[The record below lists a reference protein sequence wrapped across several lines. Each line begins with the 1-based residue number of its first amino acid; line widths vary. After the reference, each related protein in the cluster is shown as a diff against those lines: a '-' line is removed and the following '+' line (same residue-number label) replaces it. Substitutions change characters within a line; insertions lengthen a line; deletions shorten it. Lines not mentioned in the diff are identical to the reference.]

1 MSINPIEERLF
12 LALDTIE
19 KLTERAE
26 QSQAT
31 IEKLQI
37 TVAEQQQTIVTV
49 ADNKMAEIDTTYK
62 HVNEVMFQG
71 IYQAISKNVRPMIED
86 EVHQAIRN
94 NIVRATAQNVD
105 ALVKVIDDA
114 ADLIQ
119 DTTASKNGISSKILF
134 DANQKLE
141 EMTKKMTAFEKTL
154 AFKHYFLMT
163 LFGGG
168 LFLIMCLALFLFMKF
183 AMPTAEENQKI
194 RLENDALLKQRSS
207 LIQGNQQI
215 RNN

>member
-1 MSINPIEERLF
+1 MSTNPTEERLF

-31 IEKLQI
+31 IEKLQV
-37 TVAEQQQTIVTV
+37 TVAEQQRTIVIAT
-49 ADNKMAEIDTTYK
+49 DNKLAQIDTTYK

-71 IYQAISKNVRPMIED
+71 IYQAISKNIRPTIED
-86 EVHQAIRN
+86 EVHQAIKN
-94 NIVRATAQNVD
+94 NIVRATAQNVA

-119 DTTASKNGISSKILF
+119 DTTTTKNGISSEILF

-141 EMTKKMTAFEKTL
+141 EMTKKMNTFEKTL
-154 AFKHYFLMT
+154 AFKHYLLIT

-168 LFLIMCLALFLFMKF
+168 LFLLMCLALFIFIKF

-194 RLENDALLKQRSS
+194 RLENDALLKQRAS

>member
-1 MSINPIEERLF
+1 MSINPVEERLF
-12 LALDTIE
+12 LALDAIE

-49 ADNKMAEIDTTYK
+49 ADNKMTEIDTTYK
-62 HVNEVMFQG
+62 HVNEVMFQS

-86 EVHQAIRN
+86 EVHQAIKN
-94 NIVRATAQNVD
+94 NIVRATAQNVA

-119 DTTASKNGISSKILF
+119 DTTTTKNGISSEILF

-141 EMTKKMTAFEKTL
+141 EMTKKMNTFEKTL
-154 AFKHYFLMT
+154 AFKHYLLIT

-168 LFLIMCLALFLFMKF
+168 LFLLMCLALFIFIKF

-194 RLENDALLKQRSS
+194 RLENDALLKQRAS
-207 LIQGNQQI
+207 LIQDNQQI